1 MRQATHPAT
10 RLFTF
15 AAALFAGVATALAA
29 GPAPALELTSVEKA
43 DEPLNILILGG
54 TGFIGPHMVEYA
66 VARGHHVTL
75 FNRGKSHTD
84 LFPDIPRLVGD
95 RDDNKDEGLSALRD
109 AETHWDAVIDNS
121 GYVTRHVRDSATA
134 LRDKAD
140 RYLFISSISVFP
152 DLSIKGLSEDD
163 AVGTLDDP
171 SVEQVTGETYGPL
184 KAYCEQAVRGVFG
197 DRATIVRPG
206 LIVGPGDP
214 TDRFSYWPVRISRG
228 GEVLAPGEPDDPMQF
243 IDARDLAKFVLT
255 LLENDTG
262 GTFNTCGI
270 DRKVTISELIET
282 CKKAS
287 GSDAA
292 FTWVP
297 ADFLLERGV
306 QPWGHLPV
314 WAPGEGDAA
323 GINTVINA
331 RAIKAGLTF
340 RSPAQTIADV
350 LAWFPGDR
358 EDDTLRAGWSMED
371 EADMLAR
378 WKRHEAG
385 EDDEPGDDDHDNHD
399 DHEGHDH

>member
-1 MRQATHPAT
+1 MRQAPHPAT
-10 RLFTF
+10 RLFIFT
-15 AAALFAGVATALAA
+15 AALFTGIATALAA
-29 GPAPALELTSVEKA
+29 GPAPSPDLASVPKA
-43 DEPLNILILGG
+43 GKPLDILILGG

-75 FNRGKSHTD
+75 FNRGKSRTD
-84 LFPDIPRLVGD
+84 LFPEIPRLVGD

-109 AETHWDAVIDNS
+109 ADTRWDAVIDNS

-134 LRDKAD
+134 LKDKAD

-163 AVGTLDDP
+163 AVGTLEDP
-171 SVEQVTGETYGPL
+171 SVEQVTGQTYGPL
-184 KAYCEQAVRGVFG
+184 KAYCEQAAREVFG

-214 TDRFSYWPVRISRG
+214 TDRFSYWPVRIGRG
-228 GEVLAPGEPDDPMQF
+228 GEVLAPGDPTDPVQF
-243 IDARDLAKFVLT
+243 IDARDLARFCVT

-262 GTFNTCGI
+262 GTFNACGI
-270 DRKVTISELIET
+270 GRTVTISELIET

-287 GSDAA
+287 GSDAT
-292 FTWVP
+292 FTWVS
-297 ADFLLERGV
+297 AEFLLERGV

-314 WAPGEGDAA
+314 WAPGDGDAA
-323 GINTVINA
+323 GINTASNA
-331 RAIKAGLTF
+331 LARQAGLVF
-340 RSPAQTIADV
+340 RTPAETIADV
-350 LAWFPGDR
+350 LAWFPGER
-358 EDDTLRAGWSMED
+358 ENDTLRAGWSVED

-378 WKRHEAG
+378 WKDHQAG
-385 EDDEPGDDDHDNHD
+385 VDENDHGDHGDHD